1 MRPNKHGIRKNATVT
16 PSPNTALR
24 SAEHVRSLT
33 MFPKTGRCYVLQRK
47 PDRTRYNVKL
57 YLHVCLPCPREM
69 GNAHFSNV
77 KPVPE
82 RSTEI
87 YSLPSEIKTH
97 TNTIQFKSFWGVQ
110 GPFFKKVPASFT
122 PILLIRRCTP
132 PCMSA
137 RRISP
142 SRENVSKILCISRRY
157 SEYPVSVSFG
167 EYDED
172 STRAVQPRRS

>member
-1 MRPNKHGIRKNATVT
+1 MAFNRICTSVYRIYVICMAFGRMPCGKHHMLGFHPQSPERGRPRRRFEHGITFYLN
-16 PSPNTALR
+16 L
-24 SAEHVRSLT
+24 
-33 MFPKTGRCYVLQRK
+33 YV
-47 PDRTRYNVKL
+47 N
-57 YLHVCLPCPREM
+57 LPCPREM

-87 YSLPSEIKTH
+87 YSLSSEIKTH
-97 TNTIQFKSFWGVQ
+97 TNTIQFKSFLGVQ

>member
-1 MRPNKHGIRKNATVT
+1 MSLSLPRRGHGITFYLN
-16 PSPNTALR
+16 L
-24 SAEHVRSLT
+24 
-33 MFPKTGRCYVLQRK
+33 YV
-47 PDRTRYNVKL
+47 N
-57 YLHVCLPCPREM
+57 LPCPREM

-122 PILLIRRCTP
+122 PILLIRLCTP